1 MTIAATRPG
10 AAPVP
15 PGGAPNGTAGGRP
28 GRALTAVY
36 VAGAVTALGTQM
48 TMLALPW
55 LVLETTGSATRAGL
69 VFAAQVLPMALLGF
83 AGGEVIQRLGARR
96 TMVVSDL
103 ARAPVVALIP
113 LLQTL
118 GALNP
123 AVLVAIVAA
132 LGALA
137 VPYHAAQRV
146 LAMELLSPHA
156 RSLARVNSALEGV
169 QNGSAFAGPA
179 LAGALIPLV
188 GTTSVVWLDAATF
201 AFSGLLLL
209 RRVPAG
215 GGGAGGSAAGPR
227 GMWAGVRHLCGDW
240 FLSRAMLST
249 VVFGLMLRTLMITM
263 PVLAFARFEG
273 DARVGGLLIAALG
286 AGGLVG
292 SVAAYVLAARVAP
305 VRLACTALV
314 CVALPLW
321 TLLVPVPARRARRRC
336 RPVVGRRALG
346 ERAADGPALRPAAGR
361 PRAQGVAGRG
371 HDQHP
376 GRAAGLPGRGRRAG
390 PGRCRGD
397 PVGRRRARDVR
408 QRQPDPGPAP
418 PPGHRGSGLTW
429 SSEKT
434 RVDEGHAAVARRA
447 KDQRPGPV
455 HTRLLRA
462 GRPRSVRKRRPRRAV
477 PRRRPR

>member
-10 AAPVP
+10 TAPVP

-28 GRALTAVY
+28 SRALTAVY

-69 VFAAQVLPMALLGF
+69 VFAAQALPMALLGF

-118 GALNP
+118 GALNL
-123 AVLVAIVAA
+123 AALVAIVAA

-156 RSLARVNSALEGV
+156 RSLARANSALAGV

-179 LAGALIPLV
+179 LAGALIPLM

-227 GMWAGVRHLCGDW
+227 GLWAGVRHLCGDW

-249 VVFGLMLRTLMITM
+249 LVFGLVLRTLMITM

-273 DARVGGLLIAALG
+273 NARVGGLLIAADG

-305 VRLACTALV
+305 VRLACTALA

-321 TLLVPVPARRARRRC
+321 TLLVPVPASVLVAAVGLSSAAAPLANAPLMGLLSARLPDGFGPKVLQAVVTISTLTGPLGFLAAGAVLDRAG
-336 RPVVGRRALG
+336 VAATLWGVAALATFG
-346 ERAADGPALRPAAGR
+346 SGNLILALR
-361 PRAQGVAGRG
+361 
-371 HDQHP
+371 
-376 GRAAGLPGRGRRAG
+376 
-390 PGRCRGD
+390 
-397 PVGRRRARDVR
+397 
-408 QRQPDPGPAP
+408 
-418 PPGHRGSGLTW
+418 
-429 SSEKT
+429 
-434 RVDEGHAAVARRA
+434 
-447 KDQRPGPV
+447 
-455 HTRLLRA
+455 RLQA
-462 GRPRSVRKRRPRRAV
+462 IGGTD
-477 PRRRPR
+477 

>member
-1 MTIAATRPG
+1 M
-10 AAPVP
+10 
-15 PGGAPNGTAGGRP
+15 
-28 GRALTAVY
+28 AVY

-69 VFAAQVLPMALLGF
+69 VFAGQVLPMALLGF

-96 TMVVSDL
+96 TMVISDL

-118 GALNP
+118 GALNL
-123 AVLVAIVAA
+123 AVLMAIVVA

-156 RSLARVNSALEGV
+156 RSLARANSALAGV
-169 QNGSAFAGPA
+169 TNGSAFVGPA

-188 GTTSVVWLDAATF
+188 GTTSVVWLDAASF

-209 RRVPAG
+209 RRVPGG

-227 GMWAGVRHLCGDW
+227 GLWAGVRHLCGDW

-249 VVFGLMLRTLMITM
+249 VVFGLMLRTQMITM

-273 DARVGGLLIAALG
+273 DARVGGLLVAAYG

-321 TLLVPVPARRARRRC
+321 TLLAPVPASVIVVAVGLSSTAAPLANAPLMGLLSARLPDGFGPKVLQAVVTISTLAGPLGFLAAGAVLDRAG
-336 RPVVGRRALG
+336 VAATLWGIAALATLG
-346 ERAADGPALRPAAGR
+346 SGNLILALRRLQAT
-361 PRAQGVAGRG
+361 
-371 HDQHP
+371 
-376 GRAAGLPGRGRRAG
+376 
-390 PGRCRGD
+390 GD
-397 PVGRRRARDVR
+397 PD
-408 QRQPDPGPAP
+408 
-418 PPGHRGSGLTW
+418 
-429 SSEKT
+429 
-434 RVDEGHAAVARRA
+434 
-447 KDQRPGPV
+447 
-455 HTRLLRA
+455 
-462 GRPRSVRKRRPRRAV
+462 
-477 PRRRPR
+477 

>member
-28 GRALTAVY
+28 SRTLTAVY

-69 VFAAQVLPMALLGF
+69 VLAAQVLPMALLGF

-113 LLQTL
+113 LLQAL
-118 GALNP
+118 GALRP

-156 RSLARVNSALEGV
+156 RSLTRANSALEGV
-169 QNGSAFAGPA
+169 QYGSAFAGPA

-188 GTTSVVWLDAATF
+188 GTTSVVWLNAATF

-215 GGGAGGSAAGPR
+215 GGAGGPGAGPR
-227 GMWAGVRHLCGDW
+227 GLWAGVRHLCGDW

-273 DARVGGLLIAALG
+273 DPRIGGLLFAALG

-292 SVAAYVLAARVAP
+292 SVTAYVLAARVAP

-321 TLLVPVPARRARRRC
+321 ALLVPVPAGVLVVAVGLSSAAAPLANAPLMGLLSARLPEGFGPKVLQAVVTISTLAGPLGFLAAGAVLDRAGVAATLWGVAALATFGSGNLILALRRLRATGDADRPGPPPRSRR
-336 RPVVGRRALG
+336 GR
-346 ERAADGPALRPAAGR
+346 RPAAGATAPTPVR
-361 PRAQGVAGRG
+361 PAGRG
-371 HDQHP
+371 P
-376 GRAAGLPGRGRRAG
+376 
-390 PGRCRGD
+390 
-397 PVGRRRARDVR
+397 
-408 QRQPDPGPAP
+408 
-418 PPGHRGSGLTW
+418 
-429 SSEKT
+429 SS
-434 RVDEGHAAVARRA
+434 
-447 KDQRPGPV
+447 
-455 HTRLLRA
+455 
-462 GRPRSVRKRRPRRAV
+462 
-477 PRRRPR
+477 

>member
-10 AAPVP
+10 TAPVP
-15 PGGAPNGTAGGRP
+15 RGGAPNGTPGGRP
-28 GRALTAVY
+28 SRALTAVY

-118 GALNP
+118 GALDL

-132 LGALA
+132 LGTLA
-137 VPYHAAQRV
+137 VPYYAAQRV

-156 RSLARVNSALEGV
+156 RSLARANSALGGV

-227 GMWAGVRHLCGDW
+227 GVWAGVRHLCGDW

-263 PVLAFARFEG
+263 PVLAFARFDG
-273 DARVGGLLIAALG
+273 DARVGGLLIAAVG
-286 AGGLVG
+286 AGGMVG

-321 TLLVPVPARRARRRC
+321 MLLVPAPAGVLVVAVGLSSAAVPLANAPLMGVLSARLPDGFGPKVLQAVITIGTLAGPLGFLAAGAVLDRAG
-336 RPVVGRRALG
+336 VTAALWG
-346 ERAADGPALRPAAGR
+346 VAALATFGSGNLILALRRLQAT
-361 PRAQGVAGRG
+361 
-371 HDQHP
+371 
-376 GRAAGLPGRGRRAG
+376 
-390 PGRCRGD
+390 GD
-397 PVGRRRARDVR
+397 PD
-408 QRQPDPGPAP
+408 
-418 PPGHRGSGLTW
+418 
-429 SSEKT
+429 
-434 RVDEGHAAVARRA
+434 
-447 KDQRPGPV
+447 
-455 HTRLLRA
+455 
-462 GRPRSVRKRRPRRAV
+462 
-477 PRRRPR
+477 

>member
-28 GRALTAVY
+28 SRALTTVY
-36 VAGAVTALGTQM
+36 VAGAVSALGTQM

-69 VFAAQVLPMALLGF
+69 VFAVQVLPMALLGF

-113 LLQTL
+113 LLQTM
-118 GALNP
+118 GALNL

-156 RSLARVNSALEGV
+156 RSLARANSALTGV
-169 QNGSAFAGPA
+169 QHGSAFAGPA

-201 AFSGLLLL
+201 TFSGLLLL

-227 GMWAGVRHLCGDW
+227 GLWAGVRHLCGDW

-273 DARVGGLLIAALG
+273 DARVGGLLIATLG

-321 TLLVPVPARRARRRC
+321 TLLVPVPAGVLVVAVGLSSAAAPLANAPLMGLLSARLPDGFGPKVLQAVVTISTLAGPLGFLAAGVVLDRAG
-336 RPVVGRRALG
+336 VAAALWG
-346 ERAADGPALRPAAGR
+346 VAALATFGSGNLILALRRLQAT
-361 PRAQGVAGRG
+361 
-371 HDQHP
+371 
-376 GRAAGLPGRGRRAG
+376 
-390 PGRCRGD
+390 GD
-397 PVGRRRARDVR
+397 PD
-408 QRQPDPGPAP
+408 
-418 PPGHRGSGLTW
+418 
-429 SSEKT
+429 
-434 RVDEGHAAVARRA
+434 
-447 KDQRPGPV
+447 
-455 HTRLLRA
+455 
-462 GRPRSVRKRRPRRAV
+462 
-477 PRRRPR
+477 

>member
-28 GRALTAVY
+28 SRALTTVY
-36 VAGAVTALGTQM
+36 VAGAVSALGTQM

-69 VFAAQVLPMALLGF
+69 VFAVQVLPMALLGF

-113 LLQTL
+113 LLQTM
-118 GALNP
+118 GALNL

-156 RSLARVNSALEGV
+156 RSLARANSALTGV
-169 QNGSAFAGPA
+169 QHGSAFAGPA

-201 AFSGLLLL
+201 TFSGLLLL

-227 GMWAGVRHLCGDW
+227 GLWAGVRHLCGDW

-273 DARVGGLLIAALG
+273 DARVGGLLIATLG

-321 TLLVPVPARRARRRC
+321 TLLVPVPASVLVVAVGLSSAAAPLANAPLMGLLSARLPDGFGPKVLQAVVTISTLAGPLGFLAAGVVLDRAG
-336 RPVVGRRALG
+336 VAAALWG
-346 ERAADGPALRPAAGR
+346 VAALATFGSGNLILALRRLQAT
-361 PRAQGVAGRG
+361 
-371 HDQHP
+371 
-376 GRAAGLPGRGRRAG
+376 
-390 PGRCRGD
+390 GD
-397 PVGRRRARDVR
+397 PD
-408 QRQPDPGPAP
+408 
-418 PPGHRGSGLTW
+418 
-429 SSEKT
+429 
-434 RVDEGHAAVARRA
+434 
-447 KDQRPGPV
+447 
-455 HTRLLRA
+455 
-462 GRPRSVRKRRPRRAV
+462 
-477 PRRRPR
+477 

>member
-15 PGGAPNGTAGGRP
+15 PGGAPKGTAGGRP
-28 GRALTAVY
+28 SRALTTVY
-36 VAGAVTALGTQM
+36 VAGAVSALGTQM

-69 VFAAQVLPMALLGF
+69 VFAVQVLPMALLGF

-113 LLQTL
+113 LLQTM
-118 GALNP
+118 GALNL

-156 RSLARVNSALEGV
+156 RSLARANSALTGV
-169 QNGSAFAGPA
+169 QHGSAFAGPA

-209 RRVPAG
+209 RRVPAE

-227 GMWAGVRHLCGDW
+227 GLWAGVRHLCGDW

-273 DARVGGLLIAALG
+273 DARVGGLLIATLG

-321 TLLVPVPARRARRRC
+321 TLLVPVPASVLVVAVGLSSAAAPLANAPLMGLLSARLPDGFGPKVLQAVVTISTLAGPLGFLAAGVVLDRAG
-336 RPVVGRRALG
+336 VAAALWG
-346 ERAADGPALRPAAGR
+346 VAALATFGSGNLILALRRLQAT
-361 PRAQGVAGRG
+361 
-371 HDQHP
+371 
-376 GRAAGLPGRGRRAG
+376 
-390 PGRCRGD
+390 GD
-397 PVGRRRARDVR
+397 PD
-408 QRQPDPGPAP
+408 
-418 PPGHRGSGLTW
+418 
-429 SSEKT
+429 
-434 RVDEGHAAVARRA
+434 
-447 KDQRPGPV
+447 
-455 HTRLLRA
+455 
-462 GRPRSVRKRRPRRAV
+462 
-477 PRRRPR
+477 

>member
-1 MTIAATRPG
+1 MARTHRGERGDPMTMAATQPG
-10 AAPVP
+10 TAPVP
-15 PGGAPNGTAGGRP
+15 PAGAPKGTPGGRP
-28 GRALTAVY
+28 SRALRAVY

-69 VFAAQVLPMALLGF
+69 VFAGQVLPMALLGF

-96 TMVVSDL
+96 TMVISDL

-113 LLQTL
+113 LLQNL
-118 GALNP
+118 GALNL
-123 AVLVAIVAA
+123 AVLMAIVVT

-156 RSLARVNSALEGV
+156 RSLARANSALAGV
-169 QNGSAFAGPA
+169 TNGSAFVGPA

-188 GTTSVVWLDAATF
+188 GTTSVIWLDAASF

-215 GGGAGGSAAGPR
+215 GGGAEGSAAGPR
-227 GMWAGVRHLCGDW
+227 GLWAGVRHLCGDW

-249 VVFGLMLRTLMITM
+249 VVFGLMLRTQMITM
-263 PVLAFARFEG
+263 PVLAFTRFEG
-273 DARVGGLLIAALG
+273 DARVGGLLVAAYG
-286 AGGLVG
+286 AGGLAG

-321 TLLVPVPARRARRRC
+321 TLLVPMPVSALVVAVGLSSAAAPLANAPLMGLLSARLPDGFGPKVLQAVVTISTLAGPVGFLAAGTVLDRAG
-336 RPVVGRRALG
+336 VAAALWG
-346 ERAADGPALRPAAGR
+346 VAALATFASGNLILALRR
-361 PRAQGVAGRG
+361 
-371 HDQHP
+371 
-376 GRAAGLPGRGRRAG
+376 
-390 PGRCRGD
+390 
-397 PVGRRRARDVR
+397 
-408 QRQPDPGPAP
+408 
-418 PPGHRGSGLTW
+418 
-429 SSEKT
+429 
-434 RVDEGHAAVARRA
+434 
-447 KDQRPGPV
+447 
-455 HTRLLRA
+455 LRA
-462 GRPRSVRKRRPRRAV
+462 TEDLN
-477 PRRRPR
+477 

>member
-1 MTIAATRPG
+1 MTIAATQPG
-10 AAPVP
+10 TAPVP
-15 PGGAPNGTAGGRP
+15 PAGAPNGTPGGRP
-28 GRALTAVY
+28 SRALTAVY

-69 VFAAQVLPMALLGF
+69 VFAGQVLPMALLGF

-96 TMVVSDL
+96 TMVISDL

-118 GALNP
+118 GALNL
-123 AVLVAIVAA
+123 AVLMAIVTA

-156 RSLARVNSALEGV
+156 RSLARANSALAGV
-169 QNGSAFAGPA
+169 TNGSAFVGPA

-188 GTTSVVWLDAATF
+188 GTTSVIWLDAATF

-227 GMWAGVRHLCGDW
+227 GLWAGVRHLCGDW

-249 VVFGLMLRTLMITM
+249 VVFGLMLRTQMITM
-263 PVLAFARFEG
+263 PVLAFTRFEG
-273 DARVGGLLIAALG
+273 DARVGGLLIAAYG

-321 TLLVPVPARRARRRC
+321 TLLVPVPASVLVAAVGLSSAAAPLANAPLMGLLSARLPDGFGPKVLQAVVTISTLAGPLGFLAAGAVLDRAG
-336 RPVVGRRALG
+336 VAATLWGVAALATFG
-346 ERAADGPALRPAAGR
+346 SGNLILALRRLQAT
-361 PRAQGVAGRG
+361 
-371 HDQHP
+371 
-376 GRAAGLPGRGRRAG
+376 
-390 PGRCRGD
+390 GD
-397 PVGRRRARDVR
+397 PD
-408 QRQPDPGPAP
+408 
-418 PPGHRGSGLTW
+418 
-429 SSEKT
+429 
-434 RVDEGHAAVARRA
+434 
-447 KDQRPGPV
+447 
-455 HTRLLRA
+455 
-462 GRPRSVRKRRPRRAV
+462 
-477 PRRRPR
+477 

>member
-10 AAPVP
+10 AAPLP
-15 PGGAPNGTAGGRP
+15 PGGAPDGTPGGRP
-28 GRALTAVY
+28 SRALTAVY
-36 VAGAVTALGTQM
+36 AAGAATALGTQM

-83 AGGEVIQRLGARR
+83 LGGEVIQRLGARR
-96 TMVVSDL
+96 TMIVSDL

-118 GALNP
+118 GALNL
-123 AVLVAIVAA
+123 AVLVMIVAA

-156 RSLARVNSALEGV
+156 RSLTRANSALEGV
-169 QNGSAFAGPA
+169 QHGSAFAGPA

-188 GTTSVVWLDAATF
+188 GTTTVVWLDAATF
-201 AFSGLLLL
+201 ALSGLLLL

-215 GGGAGGSAAGPR
+215 CGGAGRSAAGPR
-227 GMWAGVRHLCGDW
+227 GLWAGVRHLCGDW

-263 PVLAFARFEG
+263 PVLAFVRFEG

-286 AGGLVG
+286 AGGLMG
-292 SVAAYVLAARVAP
+292 SVTAYVLAERIAP

-321 TLLVPVPARRARRRC
+321 TLLVPVPAGVLVVAVGLSSAAAPLANAPLMGLLSARLPDGFGPKVLQAVVTISTLAGPLGFLAAGAVLDRAGIAATLWG
-336 RPVVGRRALG
+336 VAALATFG
-346 ERAADGPALRPAAGR
+346 SGNLILALRR
-361 PRAQGVAGRG
+361 LQTT
-371 HDQHP
+371 
-376 GRAAGLPGRGRRAG
+376 
-390 PGRCRGD
+390 GD
-397 PVGRRRARDVR
+397 PD
-408 QRQPDPGPAP
+408 
-418 PPGHRGSGLTW
+418 
-429 SSEKT
+429 
-434 RVDEGHAAVARRA
+434 
-447 KDQRPGPV
+447 
-455 HTRLLRA
+455 
-462 GRPRSVRKRRPRRAV
+462 
-477 PRRRPR
+477 

>member
-1 MTIAATRPG
+1 MTTAAAQPG
-10 AAPVP
+10 TAPVP
-15 PGGAPNGTAGGRP
+15 PAGAPNGTPGGRP
-28 GRALTAVY
+28 SRALTAVY

-69 VFAAQVLPMALLGF
+69 VFAGQVLPMALLGF

-96 TMVVSDL
+96 TMVISDL

-118 GALNP
+118 GALNL
-123 AVLVAIVAA
+123 AVLMAIVTA

-156 RSLARVNSALEGV
+156 RSLARANSALAGV
-169 QNGSAFAGPA
+169 TNGSAFAGPA

-188 GTTSVVWLDAATF
+188 GTTSVIWLDAASF
-201 AFSGLLLL
+201 ALSGLLLL
-209 RRVPAG
+209 CRVPAG

-227 GMWAGVRHLCGDW
+227 GLWAGVRHLCGDW

-249 VVFGLMLRTLMITM
+249 VVFGLMLRTQMITM

-273 DARVGGLLIAALG
+273 DARVGGLLIAAYG

-321 TLLVPVPARRARRRC
+321 TLLVPAPASVLVVAVGLSSAAAPLANAPLMGLLSARLPDGFGPKVLQAVVTISTLAGPLGFLAAGAVLDRAG
-336 RPVVGRRALG
+336 VAATLWGVAALATFG
-346 ERAADGPALRPAAGR
+346 SGNLILALRRLQAT
-361 PRAQGVAGRG
+361 
-371 HDQHP
+371 
-376 GRAAGLPGRGRRAG
+376 
-390 PGRCRGD
+390 GD
-397 PVGRRRARDVR
+397 PD
-408 QRQPDPGPAP
+408 
-418 PPGHRGSGLTW
+418 
-429 SSEKT
+429 
-434 RVDEGHAAVARRA
+434 
-447 KDQRPGPV
+447 
-455 HTRLLRA
+455 
-462 GRPRSVRKRRPRRAV
+462 
-477 PRRRPR
+477 

>member
-1 MTIAATRPG
+1 M
-10 AAPVP
+10 
-15 PGGAPNGTAGGRP
+15 
-28 GRALTAVY
+28 
-36 VAGAVTALGTQM
+36 GTQM

-69 VFAAQVLPMALLGF
+69 VFAAQALPMALLGF

-118 GALNP
+118 GALNL
-123 AVLVAIVAA
+123 AALVAIVAA

-156 RSLARVNSALEGV
+156 RSLARANSALAGV

-179 LAGALIPLV
+179 LAGALIPLM

-227 GMWAGVRHLCGDW
+227 GLWAGVRHLCGDW

-249 VVFGLMLRTLMITM
+249 LVFGLVLRTLMITM

-273 DARVGGLLIAALG
+273 NARVGGLLIAADG

-305 VRLACTALV
+305 VRLACTALA

-321 TLLVPVPARRARRRC
+321 TLLVPVPASVLVAAVGLSSAAAPLANAPLMGLLSARLPDGFGPKVLQAVVTISTLTGPLGFLAAGAVLDRAG
-336 RPVVGRRALG
+336 VAATLWGVAALATFG
-346 ERAADGPALRPAAGR
+346 SGNLILALR
-361 PRAQGVAGRG
+361 
-371 HDQHP
+371 
-376 GRAAGLPGRGRRAG
+376 
-390 PGRCRGD
+390 
-397 PVGRRRARDVR
+397 
-408 QRQPDPGPAP
+408 
-418 PPGHRGSGLTW
+418 
-429 SSEKT
+429 
-434 RVDEGHAAVARRA
+434 
-447 KDQRPGPV
+447 
-455 HTRLLRA
+455 RLQA
-462 GRPRSVRKRRPRRAV
+462 IGGTD
-477 PRRRPR
+477 

>member
-1 MTIAATRPG
+1 MTTAATQPG
-10 AAPVP
+10 TAPVP
-15 PGGAPNGTAGGRP
+15 PAGAPNGTPGGRP
-28 GRALTAVY
+28 SRALTVVY

-69 VFAAQVLPMALLGF
+69 VFAGQVLPMALLGF

-96 TMVVSDL
+96 TMVVSDF

-118 GALNP
+118 GALNL
-123 AVLVAIVAA
+123 AVLMVIVTA

-156 RSLARVNSALEGV
+156 RSLARANSALAGV
-169 QNGSAFAGPA
+169 TNGSAFAGPA

-188 GTTSVVWLDAATF
+188 GTTSVIWLDAASF
-201 AFSGLLLL
+201 ALSGLLLL
-209 RRVPAG
+209 RRLPAG

-227 GMWAGVRHLCGDW
+227 GLWAGVRHLRGDW

-249 VVFGLMLRTLMITM
+249 VVFGLMLRTQMITM
-263 PVLAFARFEG
+263 PVLAFTRFEG
-273 DARVGGLLIAALG
+273 DARVGGLLIAAYG

-321 TLLVPVPARRARRRC
+321 TLLVPAPASVLVVAVGLSSAAAPLANAPLMGLLSARLPDGFGPKVLQAVVTISTLAGPLGFLAAGAVLDRAG
-336 RPVVGRRALG
+336 VAATLWGIAALATFG
-346 ERAADGPALRPAAGR
+346 SGNLILALRR
-361 PRAQGVAGRG
+361 HRATGE
-371 HDQHP
+371 
-376 GRAAGLPGRGRRAG
+376 
-390 PGRCRGD
+390 
-397 PVGRRRARDVR
+397 
-408 QRQPDPGPAP
+408 PD
-418 PPGHRGSGLTW
+418 
-429 SSEKT
+429 
-434 RVDEGHAAVARRA
+434 
-447 KDQRPGPV
+447 
-455 HTRLLRA
+455 
-462 GRPRSVRKRRPRRAV
+462 
-477 PRRRPR
+477 

>member
-15 PGGAPNGTAGGRP
+15 PGGAPDGTAGGRP
-28 GRALTAVY
+28 SRALTTVY
-36 VAGAVTALGTQM
+36 VAGAVSALGTQM

-96 TMVVSDL
+96 TMAVSDL

-118 GALNP
+118 GALNL

-156 RSLARVNSALEGV
+156 RSLARANSALTGV

-227 GMWAGVRHLCGDW
+227 GLWAGVRHLCGDW

-273 DARVGGLLIAALG
+273 DARVGGLLIATLG

-321 TLLVPVPARRARRRC
+321 TLLVPVPAGVLVVAVGLSSAAAPLANAPLMGLLSARLPDGFGPKVLQAVVTISTLAGPLGFLAAGVVLDRAG
-336 RPVVGRRALG
+336 VAAALWG
-346 ERAADGPALRPAAGR
+346 IAALATFGSGNLILALRRLQAT
-361 PRAQGVAGRG
+361 
-371 HDQHP
+371 
-376 GRAAGLPGRGRRAG
+376 
-390 PGRCRGD
+390 GD
-397 PVGRRRARDVR
+397 PD
-408 QRQPDPGPAP
+408 
-418 PPGHRGSGLTW
+418 
-429 SSEKT
+429 
-434 RVDEGHAAVARRA
+434 
-447 KDQRPGPV
+447 
-455 HTRLLRA
+455 
-462 GRPRSVRKRRPRRAV
+462 
-477 PRRRPR
+477 

>member
-1 MTIAATRPG
+1 MTIAATQPG
-10 AAPVP
+10 TAPVP
-15 PGGAPNGTAGGRP
+15 PAGAPNGTPGGRSS
-28 GRALTAVY
+28 RALTTVY

-69 VFAAQVLPMALLGF
+69 VFAGQVLPMALLGF

-96 TMVVSDL
+96 TMVISDL

-113 LLQTL
+113 LLHTL
-118 GALNP
+118 GALNL
-123 AVLVAIVAA
+123 AVLMAIVTA

-156 RSLARVNSALEGV
+156 RSLARANSALAGV
-169 QNGSAFAGPA
+169 TNGSAFVGPA

-188 GTTSVVWLDAATF
+188 GTTSVIWLDAATF

-227 GMWAGVRHLCGDW
+227 GLWAGVRHLCGDW

-249 VVFGLMLRTLMITM
+249 VVFGLMLRTQMITM
-263 PVLAFARFEG
+263 PVLAFTRFEG
-273 DARVGGLLIAALG
+273 DARVGGLLIAAYG

-321 TLLVPVPARRARRRC
+321 TLLVPVPAGVLVVAVGLSSAAAPLANAPLMGLLSARLPDGFGPKVLQAVVTISTLAGPLGFLAAGAVLDRAG
-336 RPVVGRRALG
+336 VAATLWGIAALATFG
-346 ERAADGPALRPAAGR
+346 SGNLILALRRLQAT
-361 PRAQGVAGRG
+361 
-371 HDQHP
+371 
-376 GRAAGLPGRGRRAG
+376 
-390 PGRCRGD
+390 GD
-397 PVGRRRARDVR
+397 PD
-408 QRQPDPGPAP
+408 
-418 PPGHRGSGLTW
+418 
-429 SSEKT
+429 
-434 RVDEGHAAVARRA
+434 
-447 KDQRPGPV
+447 
-455 HTRLLRA
+455 
-462 GRPRSVRKRRPRRAV
+462 
-477 PRRRPR
+477 

>member
-1 MTIAATRPG
+1 MTIAATQPG
-10 AAPVP
+10 TAPVP
-15 PGGAPNGTAGGRP
+15 PAGAPNGTPGGRP
-28 GRALTAVY
+28 SRALTTVY

-69 VFAAQVLPMALLGF
+69 VFAGQVLPMALLGF

-96 TMVVSDL
+96 TMVISDL

-118 GALNP
+118 GALNL
-123 AVLVAIVAA
+123 AVLMAIVTA

-156 RSLARVNSALEGV
+156 RSLARANSALAGV
-169 QNGSAFAGPA
+169 TNGSAFVGPA

-188 GTTSVVWLDAATF
+188 GTTSVIWLDAASF

-227 GMWAGVRHLCGDW
+227 GLWAGVRHLSGDW

-249 VVFGLMLRTLMITM
+249 VVFGLMLRTQMITM
-263 PVLAFARFEG
+263 PVLAFTRFEG
-273 DARVGGLLIAALG
+273 DARVGGLLVAAYG

-321 TLLVPVPARRARRRC
+321 TLLVPVPAGVLVVAVGLSSAAAPLANAPLMGLLSARLPDGFGPKVLQAVVTISTLAGPLGFLAAGAVLDRAG
-336 RPVVGRRALG
+336 VAATLGGVAALATFG
-346 ERAADGPALRPAAGR
+346 SGNLILALRR
-361 PRAQGVAGRG
+361 LRAT
-371 HDQHP
+371 
-376 GRAAGLPGRGRRAG
+376 
-390 PGRCRGD
+390 GD
-397 PVGRRRARDVR
+397 PD
-408 QRQPDPGPAP
+408 
-418 PPGHRGSGLTW
+418 
-429 SSEKT
+429 
-434 RVDEGHAAVARRA
+434 
-447 KDQRPGPV
+447 
-455 HTRLLRA
+455 
-462 GRPRSVRKRRPRRAV
+462 
-477 PRRRPR
+477 

>member
-15 PGGAPNGTAGGRP
+15 PGGAPKGTAGGRP
-28 GRALTAVY
+28 SRALTTVY
-36 VAGAVTALGTQM
+36 VAGAVSALGTQM

-69 VFAAQVLPMALLGF
+69 VFAVQVLPMALLGF

-113 LLQTL
+113 LLQTM
-118 GALNP
+118 GALNL

-156 RSLARVNSALEGV
+156 RSLARANSALTGV
-169 QNGSAFAGPA
+169 QHGSAFAGPA

-227 GMWAGVRHLCGDW
+227 GLWAGVRHLCGDW

-273 DARVGGLLIAALG
+273 DARVGGLLIATLG

-321 TLLVPVPARRARRRC
+321 TLLVPVPASVLVVAVGLSSAAAPLANAPLMGLLSARLPDGFGPKVLQAVVTISTLAGPLGFLAAGVVLDRAG
-336 RPVVGRRALG
+336 VAAALWG
-346 ERAADGPALRPAAGR
+346 VAALATFGSGNLILALRRLQAT
-361 PRAQGVAGRG
+361 
-371 HDQHP
+371 
-376 GRAAGLPGRGRRAG
+376 
-390 PGRCRGD
+390 GD
-397 PVGRRRARDVR
+397 PD
-408 QRQPDPGPAP
+408 
-418 PPGHRGSGLTW
+418 
-429 SSEKT
+429 
-434 RVDEGHAAVARRA
+434 
-447 KDQRPGPV
+447 
-455 HTRLLRA
+455 
-462 GRPRSVRKRRPRRAV
+462 
-477 PRRRPR
+477 

>member
-15 PGGAPNGTAGGRP
+15 PGGAPKGTAGGRP
-28 GRALTAVY
+28 SRALTTVY
-36 VAGAVTALGTQM
+36 VAGAVSALGTQM

-69 VFAAQVLPMALLGF
+69 VFAVQVLPMALLGF

-113 LLQTL
+113 LLQTI
-118 GALNP
+118 GALNL

-156 RSLARVNSALEGV
+156 RSLARANSALTGV
-169 QNGSAFAGPA
+169 QHGSAFAGPA

-227 GMWAGVRHLCGDW
+227 GLWAGVRHLCGDW

-273 DARVGGLLIAALG
+273 DARVGGLLIATLG

-321 TLLVPVPARRARRRC
+321 TLLVPVPASVLVVAVGLSSAAAPLANAPLMGLLSARLPDGFGPKVLQAVVTISTLAGPLGFLAAGVVLDRAG
-336 RPVVGRRALG
+336 VAAALWG
-346 ERAADGPALRPAAGR
+346 VAALATFGSGNLILALRRLQATG
-361 PRAQGVAGRG
+361 
-371 HDQHP
+371 
-376 GRAAGLPGRGRRAG
+376 G
-390 PGRCRGD
+390 PD
-397 PVGRRRARDVR
+397 
-408 QRQPDPGPAP
+408 
-418 PPGHRGSGLTW
+418 
-429 SSEKT
+429 
-434 RVDEGHAAVARRA
+434 
-447 KDQRPGPV
+447 
-455 HTRLLRA
+455 
-462 GRPRSVRKRRPRRAV
+462 
-477 PRRRPR
+477 

>member
-156 RSLARVNSALEGV
+156 RSLARANSALEGV
-169 QNGSAFAGPA
+169 QNGSALAGPA

-227 GMWAGVRHLCGDW
+227 GLWAGVRHLCGDW

-321 TLLVPVPARRARRRC
+321 TLLVPVPAGVLVVAVGLSSAAAPLANAPLMGLLSARLPDGLGPKALQAVVTISTLAGPLGFLAAGAVLARAG
-336 RPVVGRRALG
+336 VAATLWGVAALATFG
-346 ERAADGPALRPAAGR
+346 SGNLILALRRLQATE
-361 PRAQGVAGRG
+361 
-371 HDQHP
+371 
-376 GRAAGLPGRGRRAG
+376 
-390 PGRCRGD
+390 D
-397 PVGRRRARDVR
+397 PD
-408 QRQPDPGPAP
+408 
-418 PPGHRGSGLTW
+418 
-429 SSEKT
+429 
-434 RVDEGHAAVARRA
+434 
-447 KDQRPGPV
+447 
-455 HTRLLRA
+455 
-462 GRPRSVRKRRPRRAV
+462 
-477 PRRRPR
+477 

>member
-1 MTIAATRPG
+1 MTIAATQPG
-10 AAPVP
+10 TAPVP
-15 PGGAPNGTAGGRP
+15 PGGAPNGTPGGRP
-28 GRALTAVY
+28 SRALTAVY

-69 VFAAQVLPMALLGF
+69 VFAGQVLPMALLGF

-96 TMVVSDL
+96 TMVISDL

-113 LLQTL
+113 LLQNL
-118 GALNP
+118 GALNL
-123 AVLVAIVAA
+123 AVLMAIVVA
-132 LGALA
+132 LGTLA

-156 RSLARVNSALEGV
+156 RSLARANSALAGV
-169 QNGSAFAGPA
+169 TNGSAFVGPA

-188 GTTSVVWLDAATF
+188 GTTSVIWLDAASF

-215 GGGAGGSAAGPR
+215 GGGAEGSAAGPR
-227 GMWAGVRHLCGDW
+227 GLWAGVRHLCGDW

-249 VVFGLMLRTLMITM
+249 VVFGLMLRTQMITM
-263 PVLAFARFEG
+263 PVLAFTRFEG
-273 DARVGGLLIAALG
+273 DARVGGLLIAAYG

-321 TLLVPVPARRARRRC
+321 TLLVPVPASALVVAVGLSSAAAPLANAPLMGLLSARLPDGFGPKVLQAVVTISTLAGPLGFLAAGAVLDRAG
-336 RPVVGRRALG
+336 VAATLWGVAALATFG
-346 ERAADGPALRPAAGR
+346 SGNLILALRRLQAN
-361 PRAQGVAGRG
+361 
-371 HDQHP
+371 
-376 GRAAGLPGRGRRAG
+376 
-390 PGRCRGD
+390 GD
-397 PVGRRRARDVR
+397 PD
-408 QRQPDPGPAP
+408 
-418 PPGHRGSGLTW
+418 
-429 SSEKT
+429 
-434 RVDEGHAAVARRA
+434 
-447 KDQRPGPV
+447 
-455 HTRLLRA
+455 
-462 GRPRSVRKRRPRRAV
+462 
-477 PRRRPR
+477 

>member
-15 PGGAPNGTAGGRP
+15 SGGAPNGTPGGRP
-28 GRALTAVY
+28 SRALTAVY

-55 LVLETTGSATRAGL
+55 LVLENTGSATRAGL

-118 GALNP
+118 GALNL

-156 RSLARVNSALEGV
+156 RSLARANSALAGV

-188 GTTSVVWLDAATF
+188 GTTSVVWLDAASF

-209 RRVPAG
+209 RRVPARC
-215 GGGAGGSAAGPR
+215 GGAGGSAAGPR
-227 GMWAGVRHLCGDW
+227 GLWAGVRHLCGDW

-273 DARVGGLLIAALG
+273 DARVGGLLIAAHG

-321 TLLVPVPARRARRRC
+321 TLLVPVPASVLVVAVGLSSAAAPLANAPLMGLLSARLPDGFGPKVLQAAVTISTLAGPLGFLAAGAVLDRAG
-336 RPVVGRRALG
+336 VAAALWG
-346 ERAADGPALRPAAGR
+346 VAALATFGSGNLILALRRLQATE
-361 PRAQGVAGRG
+361 
-371 HDQHP
+371 
-376 GRAAGLPGRGRRAG
+376 
-390 PGRCRGD
+390 D
-397 PVGRRRARDVR
+397 PD
-408 QRQPDPGPAP
+408 
-418 PPGHRGSGLTW
+418 
-429 SSEKT
+429 
-434 RVDEGHAAVARRA
+434 
-447 KDQRPGPV
+447 
-455 HTRLLRA
+455 
-462 GRPRSVRKRRPRRAV
+462 
-477 PRRRPR
+477 

>member
-113 LLQTL
+113 LLQAL
-118 GALNP
+118 GALTP

-227 GMWAGVRHLCGDW
+227 GLWAGVRHLCGDW

-321 TLLVPVPARRARRRC
+321 TLLVPVPAGVLVVAVGLSSAAAPLANAPLMGLLSARLPDGLGPKALQAVVTISTLAGPLGFLAAGAVLDRAG
-336 RPVVGRRALG
+336 VAATLWGVAALATFG
-346 ERAADGPALRPAAGR
+346 SGNLILALRRLQATE
-361 PRAQGVAGRG
+361 
-371 HDQHP
+371 
-376 GRAAGLPGRGRRAG
+376 
-390 PGRCRGD
+390 D
-397 PVGRRRARDVR
+397 PD
-408 QRQPDPGPAP
+408 
-418 PPGHRGSGLTW
+418 
-429 SSEKT
+429 
-434 RVDEGHAAVARRA
+434 
-447 KDQRPGPV
+447 
-455 HTRLLRA
+455 
-462 GRPRSVRKRRPRRAV
+462 
-477 PRRRPR
+477 

>member
-28 GRALTAVY
+28 SRALTTVY
-36 VAGAVTALGTQM
+36 VAGAVSALGTQM

-96 TMVVSDL
+96 TMAVSDL

-118 GALNP
+118 GALNL

-156 RSLARVNSALEGV
+156 RSLARANSALTGV

-227 GMWAGVRHLCGDW
+227 GLWAGVRHLCGDW

-273 DARVGGLLIAALG
+273 DARVGGLLIATLG

-321 TLLVPVPARRARRRC
+321 TLLVPVPASVLVVAVGLSSAAAPLANAPLMGLLSARLPDGFGPKVLQAVVTISTLAGPLGFLAAGVVLDRAG
-336 RPVVGRRALG
+336 VAAALWG
-346 ERAADGPALRPAAGR
+346 VAALATFGSGNLILALRRLQAT
-361 PRAQGVAGRG
+361 
-371 HDQHP
+371 
-376 GRAAGLPGRGRRAG
+376 
-390 PGRCRGD
+390 GD
-397 PVGRRRARDVR
+397 PD
-408 QRQPDPGPAP
+408 
-418 PPGHRGSGLTW
+418 
-429 SSEKT
+429 
-434 RVDEGHAAVARRA
+434 
-447 KDQRPGPV
+447 
-455 HTRLLRA
+455 
-462 GRPRSVRKRRPRRAV
+462 
-477 PRRRPR
+477 

>member
-1 MTIAATRPG
+1 MTIPATRPG

-15 PGGAPNGTAGGRP
+15 PGGAPNDTAGGRP
-28 GRALTAVY
+28 SRALTALY
-36 VAGAVTALGTQM
+36 VAGAATALGTQT

-69 VFAAQVLPMALLGF
+69 VLAAQVLPMALFGF

-118 GALNP
+118 GALEP
-123 AVLVAIVAA
+123 AVLVAIVVA

-156 RSLARVNSALEGV
+156 RSLARANSALEGV
-169 QNGSAFAGPA
+169 QHGSAFAGPA

-188 GTTSVVWLDAATF
+188 GTTSVVWLNAATF

-215 GGGAGGSAAGPR
+215 GGGAGGSAARPR
-227 GMWAGVRHLCGDW
+227 GLWAGVRHLCGDW
-240 FLSRAMLST
+240 FLGRAMLST

-292 SVAAYVLAARVAP
+292 SVAAYALAARVAP
-305 VRLACTALV
+305 VRLACTALI

-321 TLLVPVPARRARRRC
+321 TLLVPVPAGVLVVAVGLSSAAAPLANAPLMGLLSARLPDGFGPKVLQAVVTISTLAGPLGFLAAGAVLDRAG
-336 RPVVGRRALG
+336 VAATLWGVAALATFG
-346 ERAADGPALRPAAGR
+346 SVNLILALRR
-361 PRAQGVAGRG
+361 
-371 HDQHP
+371 
-376 GRAAGLPGRGRRAG
+376 
-390 PGRCRGD
+390 
-397 PVGRRRARDVR
+397 
-408 QRQPDPGPAP
+408 
-418 PPGHRGSGLTW
+418 
-429 SSEKT
+429 
-434 RVDEGHAAVARRA
+434 
-447 KDQRPGPV
+447 
-455 HTRLLRA
+455 LRA
-462 GRPRSVRKRRPRRAV
+462 TGDAD
-477 PRRRPR
+477 

>member
-1 MTIAATRPG
+1 MAIAASRPG

-15 PGGAPNGTAGGRP
+15 PGAAPNGAASSRP
-28 GRALTAVY
+28 SRALAAVY

-103 ARAPVVALIP
+103 ARVPVVALIP
-113 LLQTL
+113 LLHTL
-118 GALNP
+118 GALNL
-123 AVLVAIVAA
+123 AVLVAIVVV

-156 RSLARVNSALEGV
+156 RSLARANSALAGV
-169 QNGSAFAGPA
+169 TNGSAFAGPA

-188 GTTSVVWLDAATF
+188 GTTSVVWLDAASF

-209 RRVPAG
+209 RLVPAG
-215 GGGAGGSAAGPR
+215 GGAAGGSAAGPR
-227 GMWAGVRHLCGDW
+227 GLWAGVRHLCGDW
-240 FLSRAMLST
+240 FLRRAMLST
-249 VVFGLMLRTLMITM
+249 VVFGLMLRTLMVTM
-263 PVLAFARFEG
+263 PVLAFIRFEG
-273 DARVGGLLIAALG
+273 DARVGGLLIAADG

-321 TLLVPVPARRARRRC
+321 TLLVPVPAGVLVVAVGLSSAAAPLANAPLMGLLSARL
-336 RPVVGRRALG
+336 PDGFGPKVLQAVVTISTLTGPLGFLAAGAVLDGAGVAATLWGVAALATFG
-346 ERAADGPALRPAAGR
+346 SGNLILALRR
-361 PRAQGVAGRG
+361 LRAT
-371 HDQHP
+371 
-376 GRAAGLPGRGRRAG
+376 
-390 PGRCRGD
+390 GD
-397 PVGRRRARDVR
+397 PD
-408 QRQPDPGPAP
+408 
-418 PPGHRGSGLTW
+418 
-429 SSEKT
+429 
-434 RVDEGHAAVARRA
+434 
-447 KDQRPGPV
+447 
-455 HTRLLRA
+455 
-462 GRPRSVRKRRPRRAV
+462 
-477 PRRRPR
+477 

>member
-15 PGGAPNGTAGGRP
+15 PGGAPNGTPGGRP
-28 GRALTAVY
+28 NRALTAVY

-96 TMVVSDL
+96 TMAVSDF

-118 GALNP
+118 GALNL
-123 AVLVAIVAA
+123 AVLMAIVVA
-132 LGALA
+132 LGTLA

-156 RSLARVNSALEGV
+156 RSLARANSALAGV

-209 RRVPAG
+209 HRVPAG
-215 GGGAGGSAAGPR
+215 GGGGGSAAGPR
-227 GMWAGVRHLCGDW
+227 GLWAGARYLCGDW

-273 DARVGGLLIAALG
+273 DARVGGLLIAAHG

-321 TLLVPVPARRARRRC
+321 TLLVPVPASVLVIAVGLSSAAAPLANAPLMGLLSARLPDGFGPKVLQAVVTISALAGPLGFLAAGAVLDRAG
-336 RPVVGRRALG
+336 VTATLWGVAALATLG
-346 ERAADGPALRPAAGR
+346 SGNLILALRRLQAT
-361 PRAQGVAGRG
+361 
-371 HDQHP
+371 
-376 GRAAGLPGRGRRAG
+376 
-390 PGRCRGD
+390 GD
-397 PVGRRRARDVR
+397 PD
-408 QRQPDPGPAP
+408 
-418 PPGHRGSGLTW
+418 
-429 SSEKT
+429 
-434 RVDEGHAAVARRA
+434 
-447 KDQRPGPV
+447 
-455 HTRLLRA
+455 
-462 GRPRSVRKRRPRRAV
+462 
-477 PRRRPR
+477 

>member
-1 MTIAATRPG
+1 MTIAATQPG
-10 AAPVP
+10 TAPVP
-15 PGGAPNGTAGGRP
+15 PGGAPKGTPGGRP
-28 GRALTAVY
+28 SRALTAVY

-69 VFAAQVLPMALLGF
+69 VFAGQVLPMALLGF

-96 TMVVSDL
+96 TMVISDL

-113 LLQTL
+113 LLQNL
-118 GALNP
+118 GALNL
-123 AVLVAIVAA
+123 AVLMAIVVA

-156 RSLARVNSALEGV
+156 RSLARANSALAGV
-169 QNGSAFAGPA
+169 TNGSAFVGPA

-188 GTTSVVWLDAATF
+188 GTTSVIWLDAASF

-209 RRVPAG
+209 LRVPAG

-227 GMWAGVRHLCGDW
+227 GLWAGVRHLCGDW

-249 VVFGLMLRTLMITM
+249 VVFGLMLRTQMITM
-263 PVLAFARFEG
+263 PVLAFTRFEG
-273 DARVGGLLIAALG
+273 DARVGGLLVAAYG

-292 SVAAYVLAARVAP
+292 SVVAYVLAARVAP

-321 TLLVPVPARRARRRC
+321 TLLVPVPAGVLVVAVGLSSAAAPLANAPLMGLLSARLPDGFGPKVLQAVVTISTLAGPLGFLAAGAVLDRAG
-336 RPVVGRRALG
+336 VAATLWGIAALATFG
-346 ERAADGPALRPAAGR
+346 SGNLILALRR
-361 PRAQGVAGRG
+361 
-371 HDQHP
+371 
-376 GRAAGLPGRGRRAG
+376 
-390 PGRCRGD
+390 
-397 PVGRRRARDVR
+397 
-408 QRQPDPGPAP
+408 
-418 PPGHRGSGLTW
+418 
-429 SSEKT
+429 
-434 RVDEGHAAVARRA
+434 
-447 KDQRPGPV
+447 
-455 HTRLLRA
+455 LRA
-462 GRPRSVRKRRPRRAV
+462 TGEPD
-477 PRRRPR
+477 

>member
-1 MTIAATRPG
+1 MTIAATRSS

-15 PGGAPNGTAGGRP
+15 PGGAPNGTASSRP
-28 GRALTAVY
+28 SRALTAVY

-118 GALNP
+118 GALNL

-156 RSLARVNSALEGV
+156 RSLARANSALAGV
-169 QNGSAFAGPA
+169 TNGSAFAGPA
-179 LAGALIPLV
+179 LAGALIPLM

-215 GGGAGGSAAGPR
+215 GAGAGGSAAGPR
-227 GMWAGVRHLCGDW
+227 GLWAGVRHLCGDW

-263 PVLAFARFEG
+263 PVLAFTRFEG
-273 DARVGGLLIAALG
+273 DARVGGLLIAADG

-321 TLLVPVPARRARRRC
+321 TLLVSVPASVLVVAVGLSSAAAPLANAPLMGLLSARLPDGFGPKVLQAVVTISTLTGPLGFLAAGAVLDRAG
-336 RPVVGRRALG
+336 VAATLWGVAALATFG
-346 ERAADGPALRPAAGR
+346 SGNLILALRRLQAT
-361 PRAQGVAGRG
+361 
-371 HDQHP
+371 
-376 GRAAGLPGRGRRAG
+376 
-390 PGRCRGD
+390 GD
-397 PVGRRRARDVR
+397 PD
-408 QRQPDPGPAP
+408 
-418 PPGHRGSGLTW
+418 
-429 SSEKT
+429 
-434 RVDEGHAAVARRA
+434 
-447 KDQRPGPV
+447 
-455 HTRLLRA
+455 
-462 GRPRSVRKRRPRRAV
+462 
-477 PRRRPR
+477 

>member
-118 GALNP
+118 GALTP

-156 RSLARVNSALEGV
+156 RSLARANSALEGV

-321 TLLVPVPARRARRRC
+321 TLLVPVPAGVLVVAVGLSSAAAPLANAPLMGLLSARLPDGLGPKALQAVVTISTLAGPLGFLAAGAVLDRAGVAATLC
-336 RPVVGRRALG
+336 GVAALATFG
-346 ERAADGPALRPAAGR
+346 SGNLILALRRLQATE
-361 PRAQGVAGRG
+361 
-371 HDQHP
+371 
-376 GRAAGLPGRGRRAG
+376 
-390 PGRCRGD
+390 D
-397 PVGRRRARDVR
+397 PD
-408 QRQPDPGPAP
+408 
-418 PPGHRGSGLTW
+418 
-429 SSEKT
+429 
-434 RVDEGHAAVARRA
+434 
-447 KDQRPGPV
+447 
-455 HTRLLRA
+455 
-462 GRPRSVRKRRPRRAV
+462 
-477 PRRRPR
+477 

>member
-1 MTIAATRPG
+1 MTIAATQPG
-10 AAPVP
+10 TAPVP
-15 PGGAPNGTAGGRP
+15 PGGAPNGTPGGRP
-28 GRALTAVY
+28 SRALTAVY

-69 VFAAQVLPMALLGF
+69 VFAGQVLPMALLGF

-96 TMVVSDL
+96 TMVISDL

-113 LLQTL
+113 LLQNL
-118 GALNP
+118 GALNL
-123 AVLVAIVAA
+123 AVLMAIVVA

-156 RSLARVNSALEGV
+156 RSLARANSALAGV
-169 QNGSAFAGPA
+169 TNGSAFVGPA

-188 GTTSVVWLDAATF
+188 GTTSVIWLDAASF

-227 GMWAGVRHLCGDW
+227 GLWAGVRHLCGDW

-249 VVFGLMLRTLMITM
+249 VVFGLMLRTQMITM
-263 PVLAFARFEG
+263 PVLAFTRFEG
-273 DARVGGLLIAALG
+273 DARLGGLLVAAYG

-292 SVAAYVLAARVAP
+292 SVVAYVLAARVAP

-321 TLLVPVPARRARRRC
+321 TLLVPVPAGVLVVAVGLSSAAAPLANAPLMGLLSARLPDGFGPKVLQAVVTISTLAGPLGFLAAGAVLDRAG
-336 RPVVGRRALG
+336 VAATLWGIAALATFG
-346 ERAADGPALRPAAGR
+346 SGNLILALRR
-361 PRAQGVAGRG
+361 
-371 HDQHP
+371 
-376 GRAAGLPGRGRRAG
+376 
-390 PGRCRGD
+390 
-397 PVGRRRARDVR
+397 
-408 QRQPDPGPAP
+408 
-418 PPGHRGSGLTW
+418 
-429 SSEKT
+429 
-434 RVDEGHAAVARRA
+434 
-447 KDQRPGPV
+447 
-455 HTRLLRA
+455 LRA
-462 GRPRSVRKRRPRRAV
+462 TGEPD
-477 PRRRPR
+477 

>member
-28 GRALTAVY
+28 SRALTTVY
-36 VAGAVTALGTQM
+36 VAGAVSALGTQM

-69 VFAAQVLPMALLGF
+69 VFAVQVLPMALLGF

-113 LLQTL
+113 LLQTM
-118 GALNP
+118 GALNL

-156 RSLARVNSALEGV
+156 RSLARANSALTGV

-227 GMWAGVRHLCGDW
+227 GLWAGVRHLCGDW

-273 DARVGGLLIAALG
+273 DARVGGLLIATLG

-321 TLLVPVPARRARRRC
+321 TLLVPVPASVLVVAVGLSSAAAPLANAPLMGLLSARLPDGFGPKVLQAVVTISTLAGPLGFLAAGVVLDRAG
-336 RPVVGRRALG
+336 VAAALWG
-346 ERAADGPALRPAAGR
+346 IAALATFGSGNLILALRRLQAT
-361 PRAQGVAGRG
+361 
-371 HDQHP
+371 
-376 GRAAGLPGRGRRAG
+376 
-390 PGRCRGD
+390 GD
-397 PVGRRRARDVR
+397 PD
-408 QRQPDPGPAP
+408 
-418 PPGHRGSGLTW
+418 
-429 SSEKT
+429 
-434 RVDEGHAAVARRA
+434 
-447 KDQRPGPV
+447 
-455 HTRLLRA
+455 
-462 GRPRSVRKRRPRRAV
+462 
-477 PRRRPR
+477 

>member
-1 MTIAATRPG
+1 MTIAATQPG
-10 AAPVP
+10 TAPVP
-15 PGGAPNGTAGGRP
+15 PAGAPKGAPGGRP
-28 GRALTAVY
+28 DRALTAVY

-69 VFAAQVLPMALLGF
+69 VFAGQVLPMALLGF

-96 TMVVSDL
+96 TMVISDL

-113 LLQTL
+113 LLQHL
-118 GALNP
+118 GALDL
-123 AVLVAIVAA
+123 AVLMAIVVT

-156 RSLARVNSALEGV
+156 RSLARANSALAGV
-169 QNGSAFAGPA
+169 TNGSAFVGPA

-188 GTTSVVWLDAATF
+188 GTTSVIWLDAASF

-215 GGGAGGSAAGPR
+215 SGGSGGAATGPR
-227 GMWAGVRHLCGDW
+227 GLWAGVRHLCGDW

-249 VVFGLMLRTLMITM
+249 VVFGLMLRTQMITM
-263 PVLAFARFEG
+263 PVLAFTRFEG
-273 DARVGGLLIAALG
+273 NARAGGLLVAAYG

-321 TLLVPVPARRARRRC
+321 TLLVPMPVSALVVAVGLSSAAAPLANAPLMGLLSARLPDGFGPKVLQA
-336 RPVVGRRALG
+336 VVTISTLA
-346 ERAADGPALRPAAGR
+346 GPAGFLAAGAVLD
-361 PRAQGVAGRG
+361 RAGVA
-371 HDQHP
+371 
-376 GRAAGLPGRGRRAG
+376 AALWGVAALATFASGNLILALRR
-390 PGRCRGD
+390 
-397 PVGRRRARDVR
+397 
-408 QRQPDPGPAP
+408 
-418 PPGHRGSGLTW
+418 
-429 SSEKT
+429 
-434 RVDEGHAAVARRA
+434 
-447 KDQRPGPV
+447 
-455 HTRLLRA
+455 LRA
-462 GRPRSVRKRRPRRAV
+462 TEDLN
-477 PRRRPR
+477 

>member
-15 PGGAPNGTAGGRP
+15 PAGAPNGTPGGRP
-28 GRALTAVY
+28 SRALTTVY

-69 VFAAQVLPMALLGF
+69 VFAGQVLPMALLGF

-96 TMVVSDL
+96 TMVISDL

-118 GALNP
+118 GALNL
-123 AVLVAIVAA
+123 AVLMAIVVA

-156 RSLARVNSALEGV
+156 RSLARANSALAGV
-169 QNGSAFAGPA
+169 TNGSAFVGPA

-188 GTTSVVWLDAATF
+188 GTTSVIWLDAASF

-227 GMWAGVRHLCGDW
+227 GLWAGVRHLCGDW

-249 VVFGLMLRTLMITM
+249 VVFGLMLRTQMITM

-273 DARVGGLLIAALG
+273 DARVGGLLVAAYG

-292 SVAAYVLAARVAP
+292 SVAAYALAARIAP

-321 TLLVPVPARRARRRC
+321 TLLVPVPAGVLVAAVGLSSAAAPLANAPLMGLLSARLPDGFGPKVLQAVVTISTLAGPLGFLAAGAVLDRAG
-336 RPVVGRRALG
+336 VAATLWGIAALATFG
-346 ERAADGPALRPAAGR
+346 SGNLILALRR
-361 PRAQGVAGRG
+361 
-371 HDQHP
+371 
-376 GRAAGLPGRGRRAG
+376 
-390 PGRCRGD
+390 
-397 PVGRRRARDVR
+397 
-408 QRQPDPGPAP
+408 
-418 PPGHRGSGLTW
+418 
-429 SSEKT
+429 
-434 RVDEGHAAVARRA
+434 
-447 KDQRPGPV
+447 
-455 HTRLLRA
+455 LRA
-462 GRPRSVRKRRPRRAV
+462 TGDTD
-477 PRRRPR
+477 

>member
-1 MTIAATRPG
+1 MTIAATRPS

-15 PGGAPNGTAGGRP
+15 PGRAPNGTASSRP
-28 GRALTAVY
+28 SRALTAVY

-118 GALNP
+118 GALNL
-123 AVLVAIVAA
+123 AVLVAIVVA

-156 RSLARVNSALEGV
+156 RSLARANSALAGV
-169 QNGSAFAGPA
+169 TNGSAFAGPA

-188 GTTSVVWLDAATF
+188 GTTSVVWLDAASF

-215 GGGAGGSAAGPR
+215 GAGAGGSAAGPR
-227 GMWAGVRHLCGDW
+227 GLWAGVRHLCGDW

-263 PVLAFARFEG
+263 PVLAFTRFEG
-273 DARVGGLLIAALG
+273 DARVGGLLIATDG

-292 SVAAYVLAARVAP
+292 AVAAYVLATRVAP

-321 TLLVPVPARRARRRC
+321 TLLVPVPAGVLAAAVGLSSAAAPLANAPLMGLLSARLPDGFGPKVLQAVVTISTLTGPLGFLAAGAVLDRAG
-336 RPVVGRRALG
+336 VAATLWGVAALATFG
-346 ERAADGPALRPAAGR
+346 SGNLILALRR
-361 PRAQGVAGRG
+361 LRAT
-371 HDQHP
+371 
-376 GRAAGLPGRGRRAG
+376 
-390 PGRCRGD
+390 GD
-397 PVGRRRARDVR
+397 PD
-408 QRQPDPGPAP
+408 
-418 PPGHRGSGLTW
+418 
-429 SSEKT
+429 
-434 RVDEGHAAVARRA
+434 
-447 KDQRPGPV
+447 
-455 HTRLLRA
+455 
-462 GRPRSVRKRRPRRAV
+462 
-477 PRRRPR
+477 

>member
-1 MTIAATRPG
+1 MTIAATQPG
-10 AAPVP
+10 TAPVP
-15 PGGAPNGTAGGRP
+15 PAGAPNGTPGGRP
-28 GRALTAVY
+28 SRALTAVY

-69 VFAAQVLPMALLGF
+69 VFAGQVLPMALLGF

-96 TMVVSDL
+96 TMVISDL

-113 LLQTL
+113 LLQNL
-118 GALNP
+118 GALNL
-123 AVLVAIVAA
+123 AVLMAIVVA

-156 RSLARVNSALEGV
+156 RSLARANSALAGV
-169 QNGSAFAGPA
+169 TNGSAFVGPA

-188 GTTSVVWLDAATF
+188 GTTSVIWLDAASF

-215 GGGAGGSAAGPR
+215 GGGAEGSAAGPR
-227 GMWAGVRHLCGDW
+227 GLWAGVRHLCGDW

-249 VVFGLMLRTLMITM
+249 VVFGLMLRTQMITM

-273 DARVGGLLIAALG
+273 DARVGGLLIAAYG

-321 TLLVPVPARRARRRC
+321 TLLVPVPASALVVAIGLSSAAAPLANAPLMGLLSARLPDGFGPKVLQAVVTISTLAGPLGFLAAGAVLDRAG
-336 RPVVGRRALG
+336 VAAALG
-346 ERAADGPALRPAAGR
+346 GVAALATFGSGNLILALRR
-361 PRAQGVAGRG
+361 
-371 HDQHP
+371 
-376 GRAAGLPGRGRRAG
+376 
-390 PGRCRGD
+390 
-397 PVGRRRARDVR
+397 
-408 QRQPDPGPAP
+408 
-418 PPGHRGSGLTW
+418 
-429 SSEKT
+429 
-434 RVDEGHAAVARRA
+434 
-447 KDQRPGPV
+447 
-455 HTRLLRA
+455 LRA
-462 GRPRSVRKRRPRRAV
+462 TEDPN
-477 PRRRPR
+477 

>member
-305 VRLACTALV
+305 VRLACTALAASL
-314 CVALPLW
+314 CPCGRSW
-321 TLLVPVPARRARRRC
+321 CPC
-336 RPVVGRRALG
+336 RPA
-346 ERAADGPALRPAAGR
+346 
-361 PRAQGVAGRG
+361 
-371 HDQHP
+371 
-376 GRAAGLPGRGRRAG
+376 
-390 PGRCRGD
+390 C
-397 PVGRRRARDVR
+397 
-408 QRQPDPGPAP
+408 
-418 PPGHRGSGLTW
+418 
-429 SSEKT
+429 SSSLS
-434 RVDEGHAAVARRA
+434 AC
-447 KDQRPGPV
+447 
-455 HTRLLRA
+455 
-462 GRPRSVRKRRPRRAV
+462 RRPPRPWRTRR
-477 PRRRPR
+477 

>member
-28 GRALTAVY
+28 GGALTAVY

-83 AGGEVIQRLGARR
+83 AGGEVIQRLSARR

-113 LLQTL
+113 LLQAL
-118 GALNP
+118 GALTP

-227 GMWAGVRHLCGDW
+227 GLWAGVRHLCGDW

-321 TLLVPVPARRARRRC
+321 TLLVPVPAGVLVVAVGLSSAAAPLANAPLMGLLSARLPDGLGPKVLQAVVTISTLAGPLGFLAAGAVLDRAG
-336 RPVVGRRALG
+336 VAATLWGVAALATFG
-346 ERAADGPALRPAAGR
+346 SGNLILALRRLQATE
-361 PRAQGVAGRG
+361 
-371 HDQHP
+371 
-376 GRAAGLPGRGRRAG
+376 
-390 PGRCRGD
+390 D
-397 PVGRRRARDVR
+397 PD
-408 QRQPDPGPAP
+408 
-418 PPGHRGSGLTW
+418 
-429 SSEKT
+429 
-434 RVDEGHAAVARRA
+434 
-447 KDQRPGPV
+447 
-455 HTRLLRA
+455 
-462 GRPRSVRKRRPRRAV
+462 
-477 PRRRPR
+477 